1 MNLAADIAE
10 YLDGKAIGTF
20 SPDANGGNIFIERLP
35 TAPDTCIAIRHTGGA
50 ISTGLPLIEPTI
62 QLVVRGDTDPR
73 TALELADEAMAAL
86 KYKQGAITLAG
97 EDVSIIWPLNDI
109 PAYVGIDENGR
120 HMYSINLRISINVR
134 DD

>member
-1 MNLAADIAE
+1 MNLAAEVAQ
-10 YLDGKAIGTF
+10 YLHGAGIGTYAA
-20 SPDANGGNIFIERLP
+20 DADGGTLFIERLP
-35 TAPDTCIAIRHTGGA
+35 PSPDTCIAIRHTGGA

-73 TALELADEAMAAL
+73 TALELADEAMTAL